1 MADAPAETD
10 KEKKAR
16 EKAEKDAAAAEAKAA
31 KAAGAAEAKA
41 KAAEEKKAA
50 AEAKKAAAEEAK
62 AAKIQAKA
70 DADAAWRAGKKE
82 WEVTLFG
89 CCKGPD
95 AGNAICVFAY
105 FPCCSCLNGN
115 AAVVSGLGGYQLCC
129 LGTCFAPCCTHA
141 MMRMKV
147 VEKYKLLE
155 PSYKT
160 IPIACCCCPCS
171 TVQLTSQIMQEHEKQ
186 FSDII
191 ASAALVDRPAGLEGA
206 KKLRPS
212 MLGDLEREVSR
223 WNKID
228 QLEAPLANV
237 MDREQRVDVAESL
250 SFSLVAKMAAEIVYE
265 GWMEHELDKH
275 SSYMQQ
281 VMLSDLLDEMVENV
295 SEEVCAGWSQHTDT
309 AHAFSKQSSLFPIS
323 LTPSL
328 FLPSLSLLLCV
339 HTGVAR
345 PLYHEEQRRDRCVD
359 GGGGFNARDG
369 GGRRGMPL
377 GGRRGSSRCG
387 KGGHR

>member
-1 MADAPAETD
+1 MADAPAESD

-275 SSYMQQ
+275 SDYMQQ
-281 VMLSDLLDEMVENV
+281 VMLSDLLAEMVENV
-295 SEEVCAGWSQHTDT
+295 SEEVCAGWSCQHEHSTCIQ
-309 AHAFSKQSSLFPIS
+309 HAKRPHFRSLSRPLSFS
-323 LTPSL
+323 
-328 FLPSLSLLLCV
+328 LPSLSAAV
-339 HTGVAR
+339 R
-345 PLYHEEQRRDRCVD
+345 PH
-359 GGGGFNARDG
+359 
-369 GGRRGMPL
+369 
-377 GGRRGSSRCG
+377 RCG
-387 KGGHR
+387 STIIPQRVTTRSLRRWRRRL

>member
-1 MADAPAETD
+1 M
-10 KEKKAR
+10 
-16 EKAEKDAAAAEAKAA
+16 
-31 KAAGAAEAKA
+31 
-41 KAAEEKKAA
+41 
-50 AEAKKAAAEEAK
+50 
-62 AAKIQAKA
+62 
-70 DADAAWRAGKKE
+70 
-82 WEVTLFG
+82 TLFG

-237 MDREQRVDVAESL
+237 MDREQRVDVAEA

-281 VMLSDLLDEMVENV
+281 VMLSDLLAEMVENV
-295 SEEVCAGWSQHTDT
+295 SEEVCAGWSSSTNT
-309 AHAFSKQSSLFPIS
+309 AHHSASKAASFRSLSRPLSFS
-323 LTPSL
+323 
-328 FLPSLSLLLCV
+328 LPSLSLLLCV

-345 PLYHEEQRRDRCVD
+345 PLYHKSNDEIVASMAEEALMPVMVEVAAECRLEGVAALVAVAKEDIDKKQKKADRLNKMKKESGDKEKFASKKFEATKKEVTDESTRRPC
-359 GGGGFNARDG
+359 
-369 GGRRGMPL
+369 
-377 GGRRGSSRCG
+377 
-387 KGGHR
+387 KHTE